1 MNIDR
6 GNDGGGFRLTDR
18 SWADELGTWSSA
30 VTPDGR
36 PASALRFDPR
46 RTADPAAR
54 DRLVAA
60 VVADRELT
68 RAGLTGLLPVA
79 DLITAHG
86 EIWLLTAAPVNPTL
100 DDLLTVP
107 GGALRPDAGGA
118 ATVLLETARTLLAVH
133 AAGLSHGALRPGNV
147 TIAAD
152 GSVLLVARGLAD
164 ALEGRLR
171 SPERDA
177 AAWAALARELAAGR
191 AGAGRAAEVFER
203 AAATASAHGLAP
215 ARDVLLDGR
224 DLLSPGFPEQSGL
237 AETAR
242 AWAGHAAPVAGAAAS
257 AVFPAS
263 PAPSAST
270 AAVPDEGEIVTLLH
284 VPRTGEGPVAGAGPA
299 VGTAGAGSVA
309 GTTGVAGAGDPEV
322 VMRFGP
328 GVPPETTAA
337 QIWRAGRDQQQTEPP
352 SSRLRALGAPARRR
366 RRRTALAA
374 AILALMV
381 AGILAIWL
389 LRTPSAPLAITGL
402 KVSAPKKTQG
412 CDTTVRIMGTLV
424 TNGSAGEVRYQWR
437 RSDRKTPIE
446 QTDTVPAGETSHE
459 VSLEWTV
466 KGEGSFKGTATLRV
480 ISPAARDGKL
490 QDKASFTYRCS

>member
-1 MNIDR
+1 MNTDR
-6 GNDGGGFRLTDR
+6 GNDEGGFRLTGR

-79 DLITAHG
+79 DLIIAHG
-86 EIWLLTAAPVNPTL
+86 EIWLLTAAPVNPAL
-100 DDLLTVP
+100 ADLLTAADD
-107 GGALRPDAGGA
+107 ALRLDAGGA

-152 GSVLLVARGLAD
+152 GSVLLAARGLAD
-164 ALEGRLR
+164 ALEGRPCP
-171 SPERDA
+171 PERDA
-177 AAWAALARELAAGR
+177 AAWASLARELAAGR
-191 AGAGRAAEVFER
+191 TGAGRAAEVFER

-224 DLLSPGFPEQSGL
+224 DLLPPEFPEHSGL
-237 AETAR
+237 GETAR
-242 AWAGHAAPVAGAAAS
+242 AWAGHAVPVTGVVAS
-257 AVFPAS
+257 APPV
-263 PAPSAST
+263 
-270 AAVPDEGEIVTLLH
+270 AVPDEGEIVTLLH
-284 VPRTGEGPVAGAGPA
+284 VPRTGEGP
-299 VGTAGAGSVA
+299 TAGAVPAAGAA
-309 GTTGVAGAGDPEV
+309 GTASATGATGATGTASAGDPAEV

-366 RRRTALAA
+366 RRRTALAS

-381 AGILAIWL
+381 AGVLAIWL

-402 KVSAPKKTQG
+402 EVSAPKKTQG

-480 ISPAARDGKL
+480 ISPMARDGKL
-490 QDKASFTYRCS
+490 QDRASFTYRCP